1 MTKGSIHQQ
10 DKIIISIYAPNT
22 GGLKSMKETL
32 IELIKIYNTVI
43 VGAFN
48 TPLPIMD
55 RLSTQKITKEREDL
69 NNTICS

>member
-22 GGLKSMKETL
+22 RGLKSMKETL

-69 NNTICS
+69 YNIICS